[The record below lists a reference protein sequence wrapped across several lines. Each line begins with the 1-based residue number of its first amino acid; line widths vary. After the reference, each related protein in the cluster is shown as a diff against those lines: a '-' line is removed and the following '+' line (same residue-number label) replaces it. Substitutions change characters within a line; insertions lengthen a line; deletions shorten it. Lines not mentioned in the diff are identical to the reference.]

1 MIPPIASRFV
11 AGETGAEALDRA
23 RRLNGRDVG
32 AILNLLGE
40 HHVNRDR
47 IERDADAYC
56 RLLEDLAD
64 TDLRAC
70 VSIKPSQLG
79 LDVGAALFEEELRRV
94 VEATPEGFVWID
106 MESHETVEV
115 TLSAYETLARE
126 HPGRLGVCVQA
137 NLRRTRQDLE
147 RLADVPGKVRL
158 VKGAYDPPRSV
169 AYRKTTRVNEAYESL
184 LEFAFREFEGG
195 IAVGSHDPRMI
206 EYAEVLSEKHD
217 ADFEIQMLMGV
228 REDAQFD
235 LAKEH
240 DVWQYVPYGS
250 GWLAYFYRRVRE
262 RRANAT
268 FALRALV
275 SGA

>member
-1 MIPPIASRFV
+1 MLPPIASRFV
-11 AGETGAEALDRA
+11 AGETAAEALDRA

-40 HHVNRDR
+40 HHTDR
-47 IERDADAYC
+47 RRVERDAGAYR
-56 RLLEDLAD
+56 RLLGDLAG
-64 TDLRAC
+64 TDLRAR
-70 VSIKPSQLG
+70 VSVKPSQLG
-79 LDVGAALFEEELRRV
+79 LEIGAAFFEEQLRRV
-94 VEATPEGFVWID
+94 IEATPGGFVWID
-106 MESHETVEV
+106 MEGHETVDA

-137 NLRRTRQDLE
+137 NLKRTRADLD

-184 LEFAFREFEGG
+184 LEFVFREFDGG

-206 EYAEVLSEKHD
+206 EYAEALSAEHGTG
-217 ADFEIQMLMGV
+217 FEIQMLMGV

-235 LAKEH
+235 LADEH

-250 GWLAYFYRRVRE
+250 GWLAYFYRRVKE
-262 RRANAT
+262 RRENAT

-275 SGA
+275 SGS